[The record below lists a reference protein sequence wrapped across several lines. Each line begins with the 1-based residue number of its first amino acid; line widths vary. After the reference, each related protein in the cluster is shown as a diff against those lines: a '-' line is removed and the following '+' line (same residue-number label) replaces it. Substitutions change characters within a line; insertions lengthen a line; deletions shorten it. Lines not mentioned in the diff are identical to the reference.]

1 MLAAWKK
8 FLDRLLENLEETDDH
23 DDGENKDAQGLET
36 SATDGKFLLELV
48 QAPAHE
54 PVSDPNDDRAEEIQG
69 RIN

>member
-54 PVSDPNDDRAEEIQG
+54 PVSDPNDDRAEEI
-69 RIN
+69 